1 LAHEQD
7 DARASPIAR
16 ANPVDAR
23 FLVAWGENDFPRIT
37 MQGPLM
43 VEALSHAG
51 VEAAG
56 MQLPGASH
64 FDTSLNCIQA
74 GHPWT
79 LAARELIAGMPWPA
93 RRAPLAAASR
103 IQGQS

>member
-1 LAHEQD
+1 M
-7 DARASPIAR
+7 
-16 ANPVDAR
+16 
-23 FLVAWGENDFPRIT
+23 G
-37 MQGPLM
+37 
-43 VEALSHAG
+43 EALSRVG
-51 VEAAG
+51 VDSVG
-56 MQLPGASH
+56 TQVPGASH